1 MLTSLNSGVSALSQF
16 QQSLDVIGNNIANV
30 DTVGY
35 KSANV
40 NFADAL
46 SQTLGSNASGSEQVG
61 TGVITASI
69 TNQFTQ
75 GSISSTGVQ
84 TNLAVNGNG
93 FFLVKDPTASTVYAT
108 RDGDFTVD
116 NNGYLVTSTGMC
128 VQGLAGDIQLPT
140 SGVESYNFGTDG
152 TLTAEM
158 SDGTTTAC
166 GQVELEN
173 FTSPTQ
179 LTKVGNNLYS
189 NLTAAGPQAAA
200 APGSSGL
207 GSLVVGSLE
216 MSNVDLA
223 GQLTDL
229 ITTQRGYEANAKV
242 ITASDQI
249 LQDMVNLGR

>member
-30 DTVGY
+30 DTVGF
-35 KSANV
+35 KGANV
-40 NFADAL
+40 NFSDAL

-69 TNQFTQ
+69 ANQFTQ
-75 GSISSTGVQ
+75 GSISSTGVS

-93 FFLVKDPTASTVYAT
+93 FFLVKDPTAGTIYAT
-108 RDGDFTVD
+108 RDGDFSVD
-116 NNGYLVTSTGMC
+116 NNGYLVTSNGMH

-140 SGVESYNFGTDG
+140 SGVVSYSFGTDG
-152 TLTAEM
+152 TLTATL
-158 SDGTTTAC
+158 SDGTTKTC

-179 LTKVGNNLYS
+179 LTKTGNNLYS
-189 NLTAAGPQAAA
+189 NLTAAGGQIAA

-223 GQLTDL
+223 MQLTNL

-249 LQDMVNLGR
+249 LQDINNLGR